1 MSRFPFYRRR
11 PGIHKR
17 ATNERSR
24 PAERVAN
31 FPDAFAQS
39 RRRGHSVTYKLLMT
53 SGRSLARGINYTARR
68 RRRRREC
75 PALHVVTGGDIVAT
89 LTVMTIPTLLHRST
103 SQLRGLRLPPPLG
116 SLFASLTFQNE
127 KSPGDAG
134 VKRNRRFI
142 ISRPSSEN

>member
-17 ATNERSR
+17 ASNEQSR

-39 RRRGHSVTYKLLMT
+39 RQRGHSVTYKLLMT

-68 RRRRREC
+68 RRRREC
-75 PALHVVTGGDIVAT
+75 PALHVVTGGYHGHFDRNDDTDAT
-89 LTVMTIPTLLHRST
+89 SPLHVSA
-103 SQLRGLRLPPPLG
+103 SGLHLPPLSG
-116 SLFASLTFQNE
+116 HYLQASRFRM
-127 KSPGDAG
+127 K
-134 VKRNRRFI
+134 NRQTT
-142 ISRPSSEN
+142 PV